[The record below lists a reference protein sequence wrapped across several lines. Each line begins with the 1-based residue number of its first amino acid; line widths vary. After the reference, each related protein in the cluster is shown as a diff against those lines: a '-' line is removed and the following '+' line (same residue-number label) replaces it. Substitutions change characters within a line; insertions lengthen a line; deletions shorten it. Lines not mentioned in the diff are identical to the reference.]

1 MWLFQMSSLL
11 VIFPHTVVHPP
22 LPTPSTFKPFCFTV
36 SLSCVPPPAF
46 YPPLS
51 LEIHPLPHGLLLA
64 SWLLC
69 LPQSKHTLSKD
80 SKPASIYDR
89 EHTIFV
95 FVGLGYLT
103 QSNYFNSIH
112 LPVNFNSSFF
122 FHFWILFYYYI
133 HHISISTHLLM
144 DIWTVSIFWVL
155 WICYHLFHRS

>member
-11 VIFPHTVVHPP
+11 VILPHTVVHPP
-22 LPTPSTFKPFCFTV
+22 LPTPSTFKPFCFSI
-36 SLSCVPPPAF
+36 SLSCVPSPAF

-51 LEIHPLPHGLLLA
+51 LEIHPLTHGLL
-64 SWLLC
+64 LLC
-69 LPQSKHTLSKD
+69 LPQSKHTSSKD

-122 FHFWILFYYYI
+122 FRAEYC
-133 HHISISTHLLM
+133 STITYTTFPYQL
-144 DIWTVSIFWVL
+144 IYWWTSGLSQYPGYFL
-155 WICYHLFHRS
+155 WIYYHLFHWS